1 MMFQCDKCG
10 ECCRNLCL
18 SPLYAGLDR
27 GDGICKYLSG
37 NLCSIY
43 NSRPLLC
50 RVDESY
56 NVFFKGVMSIEDYY
70 RMNYQAC
77 MKLKDV
83 QKEET

>member
-1 MMFQCDKCG
+1 MMFQCDQCG
-10 ECCRNLCL
+10 ECCRNLYL
-18 SPLYAGLDR
+18 SPLYAELDR

-56 NVFFKGVMSIEDYY
+56 KVFFKGVMSIEDYY
-70 RMNYQAC
+70 RMNYRAC
-77 MKLKDV
+77 IQLKGV